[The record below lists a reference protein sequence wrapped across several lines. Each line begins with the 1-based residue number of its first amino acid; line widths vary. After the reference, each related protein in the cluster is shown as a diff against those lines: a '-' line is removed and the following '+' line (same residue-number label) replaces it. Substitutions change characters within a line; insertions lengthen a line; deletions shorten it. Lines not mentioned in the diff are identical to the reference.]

1 MMSMERNRVEVS
13 AGFLLLAAWLNYWDR
28 QGVFPQVLLAC
39 VLHELGHLLALRW
52 LGVPVEKLRVTA
64 VGAEIRIAGSLS
76 YRGELAA
83 ALAGPA
89 VNLVLAGWLSGM
101 PGGAVG
107 AGVNLV
113 LGLFNLLPVGRLD
126 GGRVLSCVLVLL
138 FGPEFGE
145 RVSWLI
151 SWLCVV
157 LLSAAGIWVLWLG
170 GNGSLLMV
178 SLWLA
183 ISMSEFGGKRGK

>member
-1 MMSMERNRVEVS
+1 MSMEQNRVEVS

-52 LGVPVEKLRVTA
+52 LRVPVEKLRVTA
-64 VGAEIRIAGSLS
+64 VGAELRIAGSLS

-107 AGVNLV
+107 AG
-113 LGLFNLLPVGRLD
+113 GAADLPDERGVAERGGDRGAVAGR
-126 GGRVLSCVLVLL
+126 
-138 FGPEFGE
+138 E
-145 RVSWLI
+145 RNA
-151 SWLCVV
+151 
-157 LLSAAGIWVLWLG
+157 AAGIAVAG
-170 GNGSLLMV
+170 GIHVGI
-178 SLWLA
+178 WQKKREIGLA
-183 ISMSEFGGKRGK
+183 KGERSG

>member
-1 MMSMERNRVEVS
+1 MKQTRVEVS

-52 LGVPVEKLRVTA
+52 LGMPVEKLRVTA
-64 VGAEIRIAGSLS
+64 VGAEIRVAGSLS

-89 VNLVLAGWLSGM
+89 VNLVLAGWMSYL

-107 AGVNLV
+107 AGINLV

-126 GGRVLSCVLVLL
+126 GGRILSCVLALL
-138 FGPEFGE
+138 LGPEYGE
-145 RVSWLI
+145 RAAAVLSV
-151 SWLCVV
+151 LCVV
-157 LLSAAGIWVLWLG
+157 LLGAAGIGVLWLG
-170 GNGSLLMV
+170 GNGTLLMV
-178 SLWLA
+178 SLWMA
-183 ISMSEFGGKRGK
+183 ISMSEFGRKRGK

>member
-1 MMSMERNRVEVS
+1 MEVS

-28 QGVFPQVLLAC
+28 QGVFPWVLLAC
-39 VLHELGHLLALRW
+39 VLHELGHLLTLRW

-89 VNLVLAGWLSGM
+89 VNLVLAGVLSGM

-126 GGRVLSCVLVLL
+126 GGRVLGCVLALL
-138 FGPEFGE
+138 LGPEYGE
-145 RVSWLI
+145 QAAGLLSL
-151 SWLCVV
+151 LCVV
-157 LLSAAGIWVLWLG
+157 LLSVAGIGVLWLG
-170 GNGSLLMV
+170 GNGTLLMV

-183 ISMSEFGGKRGK
+183 VSMSEFGRKRGK

>member
-1 MMSMERNRVEVS
+1 MKQTRVEVS

-52 LGVPVEKLRVTA
+52 LGMPVEKLRVTA
-64 VGAEIRIAGSLS
+64 VGAEIRVAGSLS

-89 VNLVLAGWLSGM
+89 VNLVLAGWMSYL

-107 AGVNLV
+107 AGINLV

-126 GGRVLSCVLVLL
+126 GGRILSCVLALL
-138 FGPEFGE
+138 LGPEYGE
-145 RVSWLI
+145 RAAAVLSV
-151 SWLCVV
+151 LCVV
-157 LLSAAGIWVLWLG
+157 LLGAAGIGVLWMG
-170 GNGSLLMV
+170 GNGTLLMV
-178 SLWLA
+178 SLWMA
-183 ISMSEFGGKRGK
+183 ISMSEFGRKRGK